1 MFMLRH
7 RYFDLFTFVPS
18 STAESFT
25 QIICPIP
32 SQVCSMKGE
41 MIFHNKNDDI
51 SVEDQ
56 LDAMRERV
64 NEYLP
69 ADIRVL
75 DIERVTR

>member
-1 MFMLRH
+1 
-7 RYFDLFTFVPS
+7 
-18 STAESFT
+18 
-25 QIICPIP
+25 
-32 SQVCSMKGE
+32 MKGE
-41 MIFHNKNDDI
+41 MIFHDENNDI

-56 LDAMRERV
+56 LNSMREKV